1 MQRWIGEIKMTK
13 KLTESETLAVL
24 EYVEVNGFGACAEC
38 PVFPCGNHCYR
49 TITTN
54 AINHMRA
61 IRGETMCVTSRTA
74 EERIQKL
81 ITQFNF
87 EKDVMLKEMT
97 RLANENFELKRF
109 IERNGIGNQ
118 NDTK

>member
-1 MQRWIGEIKMTK
+1 MTK

-38 PVFPCGNHCYR
+38 PAFPCGNHCYR

-74 EERIQKL
+74 EE
-81 ITQFNF
+81 
-87 EKDVMLKEMT
+87 
-97 RLANENFELKRF
+97 
-109 IERNGIGNQ
+109 
-118 NDTK
+118 

>member
-1 MQRWIGEIKMTK
+1 MTK

-38 PVFPCGNHCYR
+38 PAFPCGNHCYR

-87 EKDVMLKEMT
+87 EKDVMLEEMT

-109 IERNGIGNQ
+109 IERHGEGIQ
-118 NDTK
+118 NDTQ